1 MGQTTYALLNEY
13 IPEIQFSGR
22 LNTADQVSEGE
33 TVEFNAGASKFVS
46 DADYNKIQ
54 YGFYNFPKN
63 YAENVTG
70 YPKYFYDLRDG
81 ENKDCSAHAYAPNTP
96 SNVTYVTLSG
106 YDPLASDEDNL
117 PYVALR
123 VANGEFMLPDE
134 QQGGSY
140 SLPVDCK
147 YPSEIVFDF
156 KVEAFGDQYDP
167 SICAMAD
174 FFCTQRM
181 SDDTFANTMMV
192 AKRDNGKTVI
202 TTDPHLPA
210 TGDYISPSMN
220 PSTQELDI
228 DWSQWHTI
236 RITYDYTK
244 AFINADSE
252 TIQGH
257 NCTYFRLYI
266 DDVFIPFIY
275 TGLPGEW
282 CDSNCVL
289 EDGGIYPSGGA
300 EEPYYRYCGFA
311 SYVSENGENSAVLYK
326 NFRINRYVGQN
337 TTLNADWY
345 KWRRYGS
352 PQWLYLD
359 TGISINHE
367 IEALSNYPNAETN
380 AYRITVYNQWGSSQ
394 TIDFTEQCIVPPT
407 VSMNYVLQSTG
418 IPVTVNADT
427 QVELNSTDIVTL
439 NAVSTSGMTHVNA
452 LKFYPWEND
461 ATTHSGDSLMNLGD
475 LNKPNYQS
483 MIDYSDGWLQLNGF
497 TGTGPDACFGSN
509 YYDFETLECFFRI
522 TTEDVNA
529 MLQET
534 GTDNAFYIPLI
545 MFGVFDQY
553 SNHRCYVCYNPKVNL
568 DDDKSIAAFGKKTEG
583 TFSICRFDGSDFK
596 QCYFTFPKLEDTDIY
611 HIALCYRVNDK
622 RMCFVFINGICVFSA
637 KFYDNVLYYAYQK
650 SILATNSSAVKWI
663 PVTLAMRSV
672 RESLVKVYDVNFDMK
687 GCFTF
692 EDYPNG
698 YAVSDDYYAYVGNQ
712 LAERKYFDPAVL
724 YPDNKLTYQVLNPS
738 VNNSWWL
745 TLPNSEPL
753 KISEEDTAV
762 VTVNRNCI
770 YTLKSQDSAG
780 GQAVNL
786 NLDFVFHVPPTAVI
800 TTDSLVVYKGTYIT
814 LSGADSFDDI
824 TAYEWSNGSEA
835 EEIQVL
841 ITETQTFTL
850 KVTNAYGTDTASVQI
865 KCKDTPVVD
874 KSLDLVTVSADAL
887 EIPLSAIPYQE
898 LYIILNN
905 QNCYLKL
912 RQLGDYIYASLRV
925 DNNVIFSNVICSINA
940 PLNVYPSPYFTGIL
954 QFYDEK
960 GTDKPHYSELG
971 SRWKLKYRAS
981 RLPGEVY

>member
-1 MGQTTYALLNEY
+1 MATYVLLDEY
-13 IPEIQFSGR
+13 IPEIKFKGKL
-22 LNTADQVSEGE
+22 LNSDVVTAGE
-33 TVEFNAGASKFVS
+33 TVTFDASDSSFATDYAG
-46 DADYNKIQ
+46 IIH
-54 YGFYNFPKN
+54 GFYNFPKN
-63 YAENVTG
+63 HAENVSG

-81 ENKDCSAHAYAPNTP
+81 ENKDCSAHADEPVNP

-123 VANGEFMLPDE
+123 VANGEFMLPC
-134 QQGGSY
+134 GSAGII
-140 SLPVDCK
+140 PVDCK
-147 YPSEIVFDF
+147 YPSEIVFDY
-156 KVEAFGDQYDP
+156 KVEAFGDQDNT

-181 SDDTFANTMMV
+181 SDDTYANCMLV

-202 TTDPHLPA
+202 TTDSYLPA
-210 TGDYISPSMN
+210 TGDYISSSMA
-220 PSTQELDI
+220 STQELDI
-228 DWSQWHTI
+228 DWSQWHTVKI
-236 RITYDYTK
+236 IYDYTK

-266 DDVFIPFIY
+266 DDVFIPFVY

-282 CDSNCVL
+282 CDNNWVL
-289 EDGGIYPSGGA
+289 EDGSLYPSGA
-300 EEPYYRYCGFA
+300 NSVPYYNYCGFA
-311 SYVSENGENSAVLYK
+311 SYVSQNCENSAVLYK

-345 KWRRYGS
+345 QRNFLAWNWFYI
-352 PQWLYLD
+352 D
-359 TGISINHE
+359 TGITINHE
-367 IEALSNYPNAETN
+367 IQYEIYPNAETN

-407 VSMNYVLQSTG
+407 VGMNYVLQSTG
-418 IPVTVNADT
+418 TPVTVNTDT

-439 NAVSTSGMTHVNA
+439 NAVSSSGMTHVNA

-461 ATTHSGDSLMNLGD
+461 ATTHSGGGFTNLGQLD
-475 LNKPNYQS
+475 NPNYQS

-497 TGTGPDACFGSN
+497 TGRGPDVRFGSN

-534 GTDNAFYIPLI
+534 GSDNAFYIPLI

-553 SNHRCYVCYNPKVNL
+553 SNHRCYVCYNPKINL
-568 DDDKSIAAFGKKTEG
+568 DDDKSIATFGKKTEG
-583 TFSICRFDGSDFK
+583 TFSICRFEGFPGFQ

-611 HIALCYRVNDK
+611 HIALCYRVNNK

-637 KFYDNVLYYAYQK
+637 KFDDKVLDDYSHQK
-650 SILATNSSAVKWI
+650 AVLGTNSSAVEWI

-698 YAVSDDYYAYVGNQ
+698 YAVDDGYYTYMAE
-712 LAERKYFDPAVL
+712 AITERKYFDPAVL

-745 TLPNSEPL
+745 TLPDTEPVL
-753 KISEEDTAV
+753 ISLDDTAV
-762 VTVNRNCI
+762 VTVNRNSV

-780 GQAVNL
+780 GQTVNL
-786 NLDFVFHVPPTAVI
+786 NVDFVLHVPPTAVI
-800 TTDSLVVYKGTYIT
+800 TTDSLSVYKGQYVV
-814 LSGADSFDDI
+814 LSGENSFDEI
-824 TAYEWSNGSEA
+824 TSYQWSDGSTGSQTGFFA
-835 EEIQVL
+835 EEDTTVSL
-841 ITETQTFTL
+841 I
-850 KVTNAYGTDTASVQI
+850 VTNAYGSDTAVVTIKVVELPIIEDVTGEYRVITVQQI
-865 KCKDTPVVD
+865 PVDPV
-874 KSLDLVTVSADAL
+874 
-887 EIPLSAIPYQE
+887 PYQE
-898 LYIILNN
+898 FAVILNG
-905 QNCYLKL
+905 QNCFITL
-912 RQLGDYIYASLRV
+912 RQMGDFIYMSLRV
-925 DNNVIFSNVICSINA
+925 DNTVIYNNLICDVNRVINIYPDANFSGKFFFVDTKGKVRPEYSG
-940 PLNVYPSPYFTGIL
+940 LNSRWLLY
-954 QFYDEK
+954 
-960 GTDKPHYSELG
+960 YSED
-971 SRWKLKYRAS
+971 Y
-981 RLPGEVY
+981 